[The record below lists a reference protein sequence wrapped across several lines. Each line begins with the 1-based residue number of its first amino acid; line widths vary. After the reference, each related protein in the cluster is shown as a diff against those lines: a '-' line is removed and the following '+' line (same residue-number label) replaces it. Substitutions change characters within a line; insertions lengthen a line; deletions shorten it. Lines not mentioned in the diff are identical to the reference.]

1 MARKCPDCGHMNDDD
16 LIFCEE
22 CGEPVDP
29 KTRLMMELEGKTS
42 SSTRSGV
49 GRVASASNEGAA
61 RGSKRRDNDDDD
73 DYIPSYHV
81 EEEKKSPLGLILG
94 LAVVAAVVWFLFFR

>member
-1 MARKCPDCGHMNDDD
+1 MARKCPDCGHFNDDE

-29 KTRLMMELEGKTS
+29 KTRLMMELEGTK
-42 SSTRSGV
+42 SSTSRSDA
-49 GRVASASNEGAA
+49 GRSASASDEGAA
-61 RGSKRRDNDDDD
+61 RGGRRRDEDDD
-73 DYIPSYHV
+73 DYVPFYHV
-81 EEEKKSPLGLILG
+81 EEEKKSPVGLIIG

>member
-1 MARKCPDCGHMNDDD
+1 MARKCPDCGHFNDDE

-29 KTRLMMELEGKTS
+29 KTRLMMELEGTK
-42 SSTRSGV
+42 SSTSRSDA
-49 GRVASASNEGAA
+49 GRSASASNEGAA
-61 RGSKRRDNDDDD
+61 RGGRRRDEDDD
-73 DYIPSYHV
+73 DYVPSYHV
-81 EEEKKSPLGLILG
+81 EEEKKSPVGLIIG